1 MSMPRLLAAL
11 LLSAALLPLNAAAT
25 DSRVLNALLDGV
37 LEAHVQ
43 EGYVDYPGIARNVR
57 FHKYLDAIA
66 EFDAEGLADDKERM
80 AFWINAYNAL
90 VIKEIIDGQSPIG
103 AISKIKFFRT
113 TEHRVGGRNLDLQ
126 SLAEDVLFEFED
138 PRVHFAIVDSGY
150 SAPRLRSEAYRV
162 DELDRQ
168 LDDNTRNFLNDNR
181 KNRISATLRRAKLSP
196 IFEAHVD
203 AFGGDKAGV
212 LEFVSRYVDDEE
224 LAEELAG
231 GRFDLE
237 YMEYDYSI
245 NGRPM

>member
-1 MSMPRLLAAL
+1 MPRLLAAFL
-11 LLSAALLPLNAAAT
+11 WSVALLPVSASAT

-43 EGYVDYPGIARNVR
+43 DGYVDYPAIARNVR
-57 FHKYLDAIA
+57 FHKYLEALA
-66 EFDAEGLADDKERM
+66 EFDADGLADDRERM

-90 VIKEIIDGQSPIG
+90 VIKQIIEGQTPIG
-103 AISKIKFFRT
+103 TIAKIKFFRT
-113 TEHRVGGRNLDLQ
+113 TEHRAGGRDVDLQ
-126 SLAEDVLFEFED
+126 TLAEDILFKFED

-168 LDDNTRNFLNDNR
+168 LDDNTRDFLNDNR
-181 KNRISATLRRAKLSP
+181 KNRISETLRRAKLSP
-196 IFEAHVD
+196 IFED
-203 AFGGDKAGV
+203 YIDDFGGDKAGV
-212 LEFVSRYVDDEE
+212 LEFLSRYVDDEK
-224 LAEELAG
+224 LAEALAA

-237 YMEYDYSI
+237 YMEYDWSI